1 MPAWT
6 GSGASLPG
14 AGGRVPGAAQARRG
28 LGARSRPTRSPTC
41 SLPAPRAPPRACS
54 RPPALAPDPRAP
66 SRARSHL
73 WLPAHALAPSPRAP
87 PRARSHPTCSPTRS
101 LLPHVLPHALA
112 PGPRARSRPA
122 LGASGGR
129 SGRLDSDGI
138 KAVHRPGVEA
148 GDAGEMTQ
156 EHWPQAEPFRA
167 SQPWAGHGAGHVLQA
182 ARAEGIEGQTPASD
196 TRSPGQPR
204 RGPRCSGADSPPPPR
219 GTSSVSPR
227 PTPGPRVLSTSSLPA
242 PTRPTGPIREPHY
255 SPQSRG
261 TSRASQEPSC
271 VRSPAG
277 PHTPLHRD
285 SAVGSRALSTRPP
298 SSTAGPGA

>member
-1 MPAWT
+1 M
-6 GSGASLPG
+6 
-14 AGGRVPGAAQARRG
+14 
-28 LGARSRPTRSPTC
+28 SPC
-41 SLPAPRAPPRACS
+41 RCQLLEVDACLDRLWSEPPRGWWEGPGGCAGAQ
-54 RPPALAPDPRAP
+54 RPGRA
-66 SRARSHL
+66 
-73 WLPAHALAPSPRAP
+73 LPAHAL
-87 PRARSHPTCSPTRS
+87 
-101 LLPHVLPHALA
+101 PHVLA

-167 SQPWAGHGAGHVLQA
+167 SQPWAGHGAGHVLRA

-242 PTRPTGPIREPHY
+242 PTRPTGPIREPPY

-271 VRSPAG
+271 VPAA
-277 PHTPLHRD
+277 PRVPT
-285 SAVGSRALSTRPP
+285 PP
-298 SSTAGPGA
+298 STGTRLWAAGH